1 MGSPRRRW
9 YYPTFYKQ
17 PTKHYLGM
25 KNYGLPY
32 MGSKS
37 AIAEKIVEFLPK
49 STTLV
54 DLFGGGG
61 AITDCASQSGKW

>member
-1 MGSPRRRW
+1 
-9 YYPTFYKQ
+9 
-17 PTKHYLGM
+17 M

-37 AIAEKIVEFLPK
+37 AIAEKIVDFLPK